1 MKTYKGKKIHRKIGM
16 GPVEV
21 FDHSVVY
28 NTYRTYITDKV
39 YELERLKR
47 AMDATD
53 RELSDIYHMAVG
65 SVGKQDAGIFA
76 SHRMLL
82 QDETFLD
89 DIKNIIV
96 SESVC
101 AEYAVNETGNKYVE
115 FFNNSANSEMKA
127 RATDIR
133 DVCDHILANL
143 YGKVLKLSF
152 DKPSVILTDELTPS
166 EVVSLD
172 KKKTLAIVVGKG
184 ALNSHASILARSMD
198 IPMMLVEDK
207 EAFDTPNGTF
217 VIADGE
223 EGIFIVEPDAKT
235 NDYYVDR
242 IRLRKLEDSSL
253 QKYASKDTVTKS
265 LRKIGLCANAS
276 NIKEVET
283 AVKNN
288 ASGIGLF
295 RTEFL
300 FLDREEEPSVEEQYK
315 VYSQVVKKMGD
326 KPVTFR
332 ILDIGSDKK
341 VEYIKMPAEE
351 NPALGIRGMRLMFMH
366 RDILKNQ
373 LKALFLTATKGDV
386 SIMYPMISSLEE
398 VEKIKE
404 TVEEVASELK
414 ASGKK
419 FVVPKQGIMIETPAA
434 VMISD
439 ELAKHFSFFSLG
451 TNDLTQYALA
461 LDRQNGN
468 LTDYF
473 IPHHEAI
480 IKFVRIAVENGHKEG
495 IPVSICGEMA
505 LDDTLLETYLEMG
518 VDSLSVAPVNILKLR
533 KNISEH

>member
-65 SVGKQDAGIFA
+65 SVGKQDAGIFD

-115 FFNNSANSEMKA
+115 FFNNSSNSEMKA

-265 LRKIGLCANAS
+265 SRKIGLFANAS

-341 VEYIKMPAEE
+341 VEYIKMPPEE

-373 LKALFLTATKGDV
+373 LKALFMTAAKGDV

-404 TVEEVASELK
+404 TVEEVSSELK

-480 IKFVRIAVENGHKEG
+480 IRFVKIAVENGHKEG